1 MNARLINLYQI
12 PADWQ
17 VILEK
22 IVEND
27 GEMTD
32 DIVVQ
37 IYALINHGKSK
48 IEDAVLAKRNLEFIS
63 EQAMAQARLFQK
75 EYERCKAIAET
86 WENAANKI
94 GQAMIPVLEIT
105 GKVQTAAG
113 TAFLRKTPSY
123 TFALKEGAQFFD
135 LPAEAW
141 RQRDPELNRQ
151 VLREMAQANRLP
163 EQIAVSKSETTSV
176 CLKRPTPSKTAETIE
191 TTNTTKGAAA

>member
-48 IEDAVLAKRNLEFIS
+48 IEDAVLAKRNLEFIA

-75 EYERCKAIAET
+75 EYEKCKAIAET

-113 TAFLRKTPSY
+113 TAFLRKTPNY
-123 TFALKEGAQFFD
+123 TFTLKAGANYFD

-176 CLKRPTPSKTAETIE
+176 CLKRPTPTKTAESIE
-191 TTNTTKGAAA
+191 TTNTTKGEAA